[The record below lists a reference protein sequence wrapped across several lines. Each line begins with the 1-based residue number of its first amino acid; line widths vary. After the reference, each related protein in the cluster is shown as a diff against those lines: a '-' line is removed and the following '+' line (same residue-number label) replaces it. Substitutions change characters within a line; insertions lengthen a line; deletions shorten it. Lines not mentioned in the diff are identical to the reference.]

1 MTNEQKTN
9 TNVVTVGSVN
19 EVIDSARILLMM
31 DLHTSAKDI
40 PIAHTDTYLD
50 RSITIGWDK
59 KGERTIATNIGV
71 CDVKDG
77 FLAEGPSAAE
87 LKAAKQNMVGGFPLR
102 LDSNRKILDNVA
114 VIGFYGLPL
123 DYLDRYAE
131 NVEKVTAADIRAA
144 YARHVKLEN
153 LITVMVGGE

>member
-1 MTNEQKTN
+1 MT
-9 TNVVTVGSVN
+9 
-19 EVIDSARILLMM
+19 R
-31 DLHTSAKDI
+31 
-40 PIAHTDTYLD
+40 
-50 RSITIGWDK
+50 
-59 KGERTIATNIGV
+59 
-71 CDVKDG
+71 DVLAG

-131 NVEKVTAADIRAA
+131 NVEKVQRQISGPRMRA
-144 YARHVKLEN
+144 
-153 LITVMVGGE
+153 M